1 MSARSVDEAA
11 ERPVSAPQMTC
22 PPLLS
27 CSAEAP
33 AHAPVARKSAEV
45 EALWV
50 KSVVLVLFV
59 VVERVIFAPTAVRFW
74 VVSLVDDAFRM
85 FAFVA

>member
-1 MSARSVDEAA
+1 M
-11 ERPVSAPQMTC
+11 
-22 PPLLS
+22 
-27 CSAEAP
+27 
-33 AHAPVARKSAEV
+33 
-45 EALWV
+45 